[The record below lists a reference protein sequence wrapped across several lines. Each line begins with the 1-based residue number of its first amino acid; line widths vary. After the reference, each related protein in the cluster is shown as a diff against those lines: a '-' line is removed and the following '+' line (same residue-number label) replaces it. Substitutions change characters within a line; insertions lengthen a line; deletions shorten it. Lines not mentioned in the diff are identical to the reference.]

1 VNVMAMT
8 KEQRVIE
15 DIRDALEDIG
25 YRYDSEDPD
34 MRMML
39 VQLAVGIGL
48 ATVLEK
54 QGLWKFLRTV
64 FGAIAI
70 RFKSPGLVDV

>member
-1 VNVMAMT
+1 MTMT

-54 QGLWKFLRTV
+54 QGLGKFLRTV
-64 FGAIAI
+64 FGAIVI
-70 RFKSPGLVDV
+70 RYKTPGLVDV